1 MKSNKILIFIIS
13 FILIYIMLAA
23 AIYFRPWSKELP
35 AVNNIKRSEESQ
47 PSKQKVEPNI
57 VVDNPEPG
65 DEIGLPLRISGQA
78 RVFENQLV
86 YRLKDGNGDI
96 LSLGSIYA
104 NSPDMGLFGSFETD
118 VNYPEPKNTAGEL
131 EVFDFSAKD
140 ESEIDKVIIPVI
152 FKPVESLTVKVSFLN
167 NKLDP
172 EITCEKAFPVERRIP
187 KTQETARAAL
197 AELLKGP
204 TIDETERGYLTSIN
218 QGVKINSLTIEDGI
232 AKVDFDETLQFQ
244 VGGSCRVTAI
254 RAQIIQTLK
263 QFPNIRNVIISINGR
278 TEDILQ
284 P

>member
-1 MKSNKILIFIIS
+1 
-13 FILIYIMLAA
+13 MLAA